1 MVERVSQAMVGL
13 VAGGKRC
20 VWLVHGAA
28 VGDCGGVGGM
38 RLVGREKDTLYVSG
52 GDGGGVWL
60 MERGLVAVVERGW
73 RGIGSC
79 GIVSSCGRM

>member
-1 MVERVSQAMVGL
+1 MREGGGGGGGGEGGAAVVERVSQAMVGL

-38 RLVGREKDTLYVSG
+38 RLVGKEKDTLMCQVG
-52 GDGGGVWL
+52 
-60 MERGLVAVVERGW
+60 MEEV
-73 RGIGSC
+73 C
-79 GIVSSCGRM
+79 G